1 MELQRKEAWRCS
13 AGRFDAIVIGA
24 GFSGLY
30 ALHRLRE
37 LGLAAVIIERAD
49 NVGGTWLFNRYP
61 GARCDIES
69 IEYSYS
75 FSDEI
80 QQEWVWTETMPAQP
94 EIEAYL
100 NFVADRLD
108 LRRDI
113 RFNTNVVSMTFD
125 EDAPDWTVE
134 TEAGESFTAP
144 FVVAAAGI
152 LSAPLEPDIAGMDTF
167 AGTSLFTS
175 RWPRHDVDLTG
186 KRVGVIGTGSTGVQL
201 IPVVAKEAAHLTVFQ
216 RSPAYTLPWKVRA
229 FEPGEL
235 DEMKADYREIRAA
248 QREHPIGAA
257 RLSAFSVMFEMMA
270 NPPLKT
276 ASREDQLRAVEQNGV
291 MGALSWGDV
300 FFDIESS
307 QMAAKL
313 YGEAV
318 GRIVTDSDTA
328 ASLTPTHPF
337 GCKRPII
344 DQGYYETFNRDNVTL
359 VDLRKGAI
367 RAVTPTGI
375 DTEQGSYDL
384 DVIIYAT
391 GFDAMT
397 GALSRIDIRGRD
409 GMSLKDFWADEGP
422 LCYLGLA
429 VAGFPNLFI
438 VQAPGS
444 PAPASNFVA
453 ALEQHVEWIGDCITY
468 LRDQATTAPS
478 RRCPRR
484 SRNGSSTPRPS
495 SRRRCSSIRP
505 ATPGTTAETCP
516 ARNGCTWAT
525 PAESRSIAGGATRS
539 PTPAT
544 QVSSSRDEDVGTRL
558 SHRPGFRRCAAA
570 RACRVEKLRRL
581 GAVVA
586 DRRSP
591 ARRGGARRT
600 GAVRYD
606 ADGAAAEAGAHAGIV
621 RGRGRGAL
629 GARCRARPYRPGTLE
644 GQVDSPPQAR
654 AG

>member
-1 MELQRKEAWRCS
+1 M
-13 AGRFDAIVIGA
+13 
-24 GFSGLY
+24 
-30 ALHRLRE
+30 
-37 LGLAAVIIERAD
+37 
-49 NVGGTWLFNRYP
+49 FNRYP

-113 RFNTNVVSMTFD
+113 RFNTNVVAMNFD
-125 EDAPDWTVE
+125 EDAAMWTVE

-152 LSAPLEPDIAGMDTF
+152 LSAPLEPDIAGMDTLHRHF
-167 AGTSLFTS
+167 AVHQPLAEGTS
-175 RWPRHDVDLTG
+175 VDLAG

-201 IPVVAKEAAHLTVFQ
+201 IPVVAKEAEHLTVFQ

-235 DEMKADYREIRAA
+235 DEMKAGYGEIRAA

-276 ASREDQLRAVEQNGV
+276 ASREDQMRAVEENGV

-318 GRIVTDSDTA
+318 GRIVNDPDTA
-328 ASLTPTHPF
+328 ASLTPSHPF

-359 VDLRKGAI
+359 VDLRKGPI
-367 RAVTPTGI
+367 RAVTPSGI

-409 GMSLKDFWADEGP
+409 GMSLEDFWADEGP

-444 PAPASNFVA
+444 PAPATQFRRRAGA
-453 ALEQHVEWIGDCITY
+453 ACGVDRRLHHLSARQ
-468 LRDQATTAPS
+468 RTTRPS
-478 RRCPRR
+478 RRCPTR
-484 SRNGSSTPRPS
+484 SRSGSSTPRRS
-495 SRRRCSSIRP
+495 SRRRCSSTRP
-505 ATPGTTAETCP
+505 ATPGTTAATCP

-525 PAESRSIAGGATRS
+525 PAESRNIADGATRS
-539 PTPAT
+539 PRPAT
-544 QVSSSRDEDVGTRL
+544 QASSWHSWFKGERHG
-558 SHRPGFRRCAAA
+558 
-570 RACRVEKLRRL
+570 
-581 GAVVA
+581 
-586 DRRSP
+586 
-591 ARRGGARRT
+591 
-600 GAVRYD
+600 
-606 ADGAAAEAGAHAGIV
+606 
-621 RGRGRGAL
+621 
-629 GARCRARPYRPGTLE
+629 
-644 GQVDSPPQAR
+644 
-654 AG
+654 